1 MERSGRVGRVGDG
14 NRRGRGRRRSAV
26 TTAVLAVGGFAL
38 AATACTSGEGAGG
51 PATSAPVALP
61 NLQLASALVPY
72 DSCDDLLGQLK
83 QAALDRVGPYGL
95 PGSGGGFVP
104 DVMTAESGRA
114 IEDDAMPTA
123 GPVPS
128 TAPTSTT
135 TGGAGEEKSSAPV
148 AGDEAYSGTNVQEAG
163 VDEPDTVKTDG
174 ERIISILDGRLRI
187 VDVTGP
193 APALVSTT
201 DLPAGGGQ
209 LLLDGDRLLVVNGS
223 SSGYPM
229 PLAAERAPSGVSA
242 PVPYVTGTVLTLVDI
257 ADAGAPRVL
266 GTSVVEGSF
275 VNARMVGGT
284 ARVVVSSSPTR
295 FPFVYP
301 SGPGAEGAAEAANRR
316 IIEDSTL
323 EDWIPLFHSATGDDL
338 PADDDPGRPL
348 LACEAVQ
355 HPKEF
360 SGFGMLSV
368 LSVDVDGG
376 TVDPADAVGVLADGQ
391 TVYASPDNLYV
402 ATPAYVEPERPATTG
417 TTVAGRVPRTTVPT
431 TTVVAPPARTAF
443 HKFDIRNPGPAAYR
457 ASGELEGTL
466 LNEYSMS
473 EYNGD
478 LRVATTRQPNGGW
491 GRSDATET
499 EVSVVRESD
508 GELRRVGYVGDM
520 GRGEQVRAVRFLGD
534 QGYVVTFRQTDPLYT
549 VDLSNPEQPKVVGEL
564 KILGYSAY
572 LHPVGEGLLLG
583 IGQDATDRGRTLGTK
598 VALFDVRDPAA
609 PKELSS
615 WKMPGSTTQ
624 VEGDYHAFLWWDAT
638 KLALVPV
645 SGGYGPIVDC
655 PPDVECLVPYGE
667 GFTGMIGLRVDADA
681 ISELGRIT
689 HPQEY
694 GSYPPCGP
702 MEDCVVPVPDTDPCP
717 PGAMCATDGSSA
729 GAEPVPGT
737 AVPPVPGTQPT
748 TTAVPIPT
756 TTSTLPTTTT
766 TAPTTTTTA
775 PSPLPPFPA
784 NGAPI
789 ERAIVIGDT
798 VYTLSYNGLRAS
810 HLADLQGTFWLAF
823 T

>member
-1 MERSGRVGRVGDG
+1 M
-14 NRRGRGRRRSAV
+14 
-26 TTAVLAVGGFAL
+26 
-38 AATACTSGEGAGG
+38 
-51 PATSAPVALP
+51 ALP

-95 PGSGGGFVP
+95 PGSSGGFVP

-114 IEDDAMPTA
+114 IEDGSSPTA
-123 GPVPS
+123 GPA
-128 TAPTSTT
+128 APTTIPVTT
-135 TGGAGEEKSSAPV
+135 TQNSTSGAGEEKSSSVPV
-148 AGDEAYSGTNVQEAG
+148 AGDPAYSGTNVQEAG

-174 ERIISILDGRLRI
+174 KRIISILDGRLRI

-209 LLLDGDRLLVVNGS
+209 LLLDGDRLLVLTGS
-223 SSGYPM
+223 SPTYPM
-229 PLAAERAPSGVSA
+229 PLAAERVAGGPSGVTA
-242 PVPYVTGTVLTLVDI
+242 PMPFVPGTVLTVVDI
-257 ADAGAPRVL
+257 ADATAPRVL
-266 GTSVVEGSF
+266 GTSVVEGSY

-284 ARVVVSSSPTR
+284 ARVVVTSAPTR

-301 SGPGAEGAAEAANRR
+301 SGPGAERAAEAANRQ

-323 EDWIPLFHSATGDDL
+323 ADWLPSYRSAAGDAL
-338 PADDDPGRPL
+338 PAEDDEGRPL
-348 LACEAVQ
+348 LSCDAVQ

-368 LSVDVDGG
+368 LSVDVAGG
-376 TVDPADAVGVLADGQ
+376 SVDPADAIGVVADGQ

-402 ATPAYVEPERPATTG
+402 ATPAYVEPERPGTTTTTG
-417 TTVAGRVPRTTVPT
+417 PGRAPRTTVPT
-431 TTVVAPPARTAF
+431 APLPPPPARTAF
-443 HKFDIRNPGPAAYR
+443 HKFDIRAKGPAVYR
-457 ASGELEGTL
+457 ASGDIEGTL

-478 LRVATTRQPNGGW
+478 LRVVDTRSPAGGW
-491 GRSDATET
+491 EGSRRNET
-499 EVSVVRESD
+499 EVSVLRETD
-508 GELRRVGYVGDM
+508 GELRRVGFVGDM
-520 GRGEQVRAVRFLGD
+520 GRGEQVRSVRFIGD

-549 VDLSNPEQPKVVGEL
+549 LDLSNPQQPQVVGEL

-583 IGQDATDRGRTLGTK
+583 IGQDATERGRTLGTK

-615 WKMPGSTTQ
+615 WKMPGSSTQ
-624 VEGDYHAFLWWDAT
+624 VEGDYHAFLWWDPT

-645 SGGYGPIVDC
+645 SGGYGPIIDC
-655 PPDVECLVPYGE
+655 PPDADCLVPYPE

-681 ISELGRIT
+681 ITELGRIT
-689 HPQEY
+689 HPTEY
-694 GSYPPCGP
+694 ESYPPCGP
-702 MEDCVVPVPDTDPCP
+702 AVDCIVPVPDTDPCP
-717 PGAMCATDGSSA
+717 PGAMCATDGAPGAAESKPSA

-737 AVPPVPGTQPT
+737 AVPPVPGTLPT

-756 TTSTLPTTTT
+756 TSTTLPTTTT

-775 PSPLPPFPA
+775 PGPLPPFPT

-789 ERAIVIGDT
+789 ERAVVIGDT

-810 HLADLQGTFWLAF
+810 SLSDLQGTFWLAF